1 MAGNR
6 PFASEAELFEF
17 ADKTWAALSRE
28 DWLEAFLHHPPI
40 GEKKAKA
47 QQSAA
52 ASRWSAK
59 EQSSAQKAAPEVL
72 QELAAQNRVYA
83 EKFGYVFLI
92 CAAGKSSEEILHA
105 LRQRLPNEPVAE
117 LRAAAE
123 EQRKITRL
131 RLEKLLES

>member
-1 MAGNR
+1 MAGHR
-6 PFASEAELFEF
+6 PFASEDELFEF
-17 ADKTWAALSRE
+17 ADKTWAALARE

-40 GEKKAKA
+40 GETKAKA
-47 QQSAA
+47 KQSAA

-92 CAAGKSSEEILHA
+92 CAAGKSSEEILRA
-105 LRQRLPNEPVAE
+105 LRQRLPNEPAAE
-117 LRAAAE
+117 LRVAAE